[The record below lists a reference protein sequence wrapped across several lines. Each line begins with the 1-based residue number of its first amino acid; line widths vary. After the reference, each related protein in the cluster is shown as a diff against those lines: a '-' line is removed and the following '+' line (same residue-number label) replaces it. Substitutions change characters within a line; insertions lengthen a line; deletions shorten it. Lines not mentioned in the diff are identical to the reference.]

1 MPCKEAHQDPPSN
14 PSRYLAQMRLKSVKL
29 EPKEDREAA
38 PATLD
43 KDEDEPS

>member
-1 MPCKEAHQDPPSN
+1 
-14 PSRYLAQMRLKSVKL
+14 MRLKSVKL